1 MTNTLD
7 PITLEVLWNRLLSVV
22 NEQQVTLM
30 RTAFSTVVRE
40 SQDLAC
46 GVFDTHGSMIAQ
58 SLTGTP
64 GHINAMA
71 TGVRHFLKAYPA
83 ETLQPGDVL
92 ITNDPWQTAGQINDM
107 TILTPVFSAPT
118 RLANEGAI
126 NHAFPAVQDEVRLQS
141 EYELRAPTARQ
152 EEKHGRL
159 VAYFA
164 STCHAPDIGGRIF
177 SGEAREVYE
186 EGLRIPITKLFIR
199 DEPNHELLKI
209 LRANVRT
216 PNETIGDLYAQT
228 ASNAV
233 GAREL
238 LHFMQEF
245 GLDSI
250 DPLAEEIITRSER
263 AMRGAIRT
271 LPNGRYENESWSD
284 GFDEPIRIKVT
295 ITIEDEDLF
304 IDFDGS
310 SPQSSRGINV
320 VLNYT
325 HAYASFAIK
334 AAISPEVP
342 HNEGA
347 FRPVHVTAPP
357 GSILNCLEPAAVASR
372 HLIGHF
378 LPGVIFGALAPAM
391 PGKVLACGADPIWIS
406 VWHGRWP
413 ETFTFSLFQCG
424 GTGARAI
431 KDGLNTTGFPSG
443 VAGVPAEV
451 IESLA
456 PLVQHRRELRTDSG
470 GPGTYR
476 GGLGQWTE
484 VSYRGDIP
492 WGVSALVDRT
502 HFPATGLEG
511 GKFGAVGEYLVNNTT
526 RPQPKALYTLAPGDR
541 VQLHLPGGGGYGN
554 PFRRPVEMV
563 LNDVVNGYVSLEA
576 AERDYGVVIRYLG
589 SEDQLVR
596 PPTLY
601 TIDEAATTALRI
613 GRQS

>member
-1 MTNTLD
+1 MTTMLD

-30 RTAFSTVVRE
+30 RTAFSTIVRE

-46 GVFDTHGSMIAQ
+46 GVFDTHGWMIAQ

-71 TGVRHFLKAYPA
+71 TGVRHFLNVYPA
-83 ETLQPGDVL
+83 ETLEPGDVL

-107 TILTPVFSAPT
+107 TVLTPVFK
-118 RLANEGAI
+118 G
-126 NHAFPAVQDEVRLQS
+126 
-141 EYELRAPTARQ
+141 
-152 EEKHGRL
+152 GR
-159 VAYFA
+159 VIAYFA
-164 STCHAPDIGGRIF
+164 STCHSPDIGGRIF

-199 DEPNHELLKI
+199 NEPNAELFKI
-209 LRANVRT
+209 IRANVRT
-216 PNETIGDLYAQT
+216 PDETIGDLYAQT

-238 LHFMQEF
+238 LHFMDEF

-250 DPLAEEIITRSER
+250 DPLANEIITRSER
-263 AMRGAIRT
+263 AMRDAIRA

-284 GFDEPIRIKVT
+284 GFDEPVRIKVT
-295 ITIEDEDLF
+295 VTIKDEDMF
-304 IDFDGS
+304 IDFSGS

-347 FRPVHVTAPP
+347 FRPVHVSAPP
-357 GSILNCLEPAAVASR
+357 GSILNCLEPAPVASR
-372 HLIGHF
+372 HVIGHF

-391 PGKVLACGADPIWIS
+391 PGKLIACGADPIWIS
-406 VWHGRWP
+406 VWHGKWP
-413 ETFTFSLFQCG
+413 VSQEPFTFSLFQCG
-424 GTGARAI
+424 GTGARAV
-431 KDGLNTTGFPSG
+431 KDGLNSTGFPSG

-451 IESLA
+451 MESLA
-456 PLVQHRRELRTDSG
+456 PLVQYRRELRTDSG

-484 VSYRGDIP
+484 DGYLGDTT

-502 HFPATGLEG
+502 NFPANGLEG
-511 GKFGAVGEYLVNNTT
+511 GKSGAPGEFFVNNTF
-526 RPQPKALYTLAPGDR
+526 RPQAKALATLAPGDC
-541 VQLHLPGGGGYGN
+541 VQLNLPGGGGYGD
-554 PFRRPVEMV
+554 PYQRAVELV
-563 LNDVVNGYVSLEA
+563 LHDVIDGYVSLEA
-576 AERDYGVVIRYLG
+576 AEHEYGVVIRYLG
-589 SEDQLVR
+589 SQDQLVR
-596 PPTLY
+596 PPALY
-601 TIDEAATTALRI
+601 TIDEAATNALRK
-613 GRQS
+613 RT

>member
-1 MTNTLD
+1 MKKTID

-46 GVFDTHGSMIAQ
+46 GVFDTRGSMIAQ

-71 TGVRHFLKAYPA
+71 TGVRHFLKGNPA

-107 TILTPVFSAPT
+107 TILTPVFKGE
-118 RLANEGAI
+118 RVIG
-126 NHAFPAVQDEVRLQS
+126 
-141 EYELRAPTARQ
+141 
-152 EEKHGRL
+152 
-159 VAYFA
+159 YFA

-177 SGEAREVYE
+177 SGEAREIYE

-199 DEPNHELLKI
+199 DEPNHELFKI
-209 LRANVRT
+209 IRANVRT
-216 PNETIGDLYAQT
+216 PDETIGDLYAQT
-228 ASNAV
+228 SSNAV

-238 LHFMQEF
+238 LHFMDEF
-245 GLDSI
+245 ALDSI
-250 DPLAEEIITRSER
+250 DPLADEIITRSER
-263 AMRGAIRT
+263 AMREAIRE
-271 LPNGRYENESWSD
+271 LLNGRYENESWSD
-284 GFDEPIRIKVT
+284 GYDEPICIKVAV
-295 ITIEDEDLF
+295 TIEDEDMF
-304 IDFDGS
+304 IDFAGS

-334 AAISPEVP
+334 AAVSPEVP

-378 LPGVIFGALAPAM
+378 LPGVIFGALAPAV
-391 PGKVLACGADPIWIS
+391 PGKLLACGADPIWIS
-406 VWHGRWP
+406 VWHGKRP
-413 ETFTFSLFQCG
+413 VSQEPFTFSLFQCG

-451 IESLA
+451 LESLT
-456 PLVQHRRELRTDSG
+456 PLVQHRRVLRTDSG

-484 VSYRGDIP
+484 VSYRGEAP
-492 WGVSALVDRT
+492 WGVSALVDRI
-502 HFPATGLEG
+502 HFPASGLEG
-511 GKFGAVGEYLVNNTT
+511 GKPGASGEFLVNNTV
-526 RPQPKALYTLAPGDR
+526 RPQPKALILLVPGDR
-541 VQLHLPGGGGYGN
+541 VQLNLPGGGGYGD
-554 PFRRPVEMV
+554 PFQRPLELV
-563 LNDVVNGYVSLEA
+563 LNDVINGYVSLEA
-576 AERDYGVVIRYLG
+576 AEREYGVIIRYLG
-589 SEDQLVR
+589 NQNQLVR
-596 PPTLY
+596 PPELY
-601 TIDEAATTALRI
+601 VIDETTTKLR
-613 GRQS
+613 RSNNLDTCRH

>member
-1 MTNTLD
+1 MTNTID

-46 GVFDTHGSMIAQ
+46 GVFDTRGSMIAQ

-107 TILTPVFSAPT
+107 TILSPVFKNT
-118 RLANEGAI
+118 
-126 NHAFPAVQDEVRLQS
+126 H
-141 EYELRAPTARQ
+141 
-152 EEKHGRL
+152 L

-164 STCHAPDIGGRIF
+164 STCHAPDIGGRIL
-177 SGEAREVYE
+177 SGDAREVYE
-186 EGLRIPITKLFIR
+186 EGLRIPIMKLFIC
-199 DEPNHELLKI
+199 DEPNHELFKI
-209 LRANVRT
+209 IRANVRT

-228 ASNAV
+228 SSNAV

-238 LHFMQEF
+238 LHFMDELA
-245 GLDSI
+245 LDSI
-250 DPLAEEIITRSER
+250 DPLADEIITRSER
-263 AMRGAIRT
+263 AMREAIRT
-271 LPNGRYENESWSD
+271 LPNGRYENESWGD
-284 GFDEPIRIKVT
+284 GFDEPIRIKVA

-310 SPQSSRGINV
+310 SPQSSWGINV

-334 AAISPEVP
+334 AAVSPEVP

-357 GSILNCLEPAAVASR
+357 GSILNCVEPAPVASR

-391 PGKVLACGADPIWIS
+391 PGRLMACGADPIWIS
-406 VWHGRWP
+406 VWHGKWP
-413 ETFTFSLFQCG
+413 VSQEPFTFSLFQCG
-424 GTGARAI
+424 GTGARAS
-431 KDGLNTTGFPSG
+431 KDGLTTTGFPSG

-451 IESLA
+451 MESLT

-484 VSYRGDIP
+484 VSYRGDAS

-502 HFPATGLEG
+502 RFPATGLEG
-511 GKFGAVGEYLVNNTT
+511 GKSGALGEFLVNNTI
-526 RPQPKALYTLAPGDR
+526 RPQPKALVSFAPGAH
-541 VQLHLPGGGGYGN
+541 VQLNLPGGGGYGD
-554 PFRRPVEMV
+554 PFKRPVELV
-563 LNDVVNGYVSLEA
+563 LNDVVNGYVSLDA
-576 AERDYGVVIRYLG
+576 AEREYGVVIHYLG
-589 SEDQLVR
+589 SQDQLVR
-596 PPTLY
+596 PPKLY
-601 TIDEAATTALRI
+601 AIDEAATIALRTAQ
-613 GRQS
+613 QSD

>member
-1 MTNTLD
+1 MTDTLD

-46 GVFDTHGSMIAQ
+46 GVFDTRGSMIAQ

-71 TGVRHFLKAYPA
+71 TGVRHFLRAYPA

-107 TILTPVFSAPT
+107 TILTPVFKDT
-118 RLANEGAI
+118 
-126 NHAFPAVQDEVRLQS
+126 
-141 EYELRAPTARQ
+141 
-152 EEKHGRL
+152 RL

-199 DEPNHELLKI
+199 DEPNAELFKI
-209 LRANVRT
+209 IRANVRT

-228 ASNAV
+228 SSNAV

-238 LHFMQEF
+238 LHFMSEF
-245 GLDSI
+245 ALDSI
-250 DPLAEEIITRSER
+250 DPLADEIIMRSER
-263 AMRGAIRT
+263 AMRAAIRA

-284 GFDEPIRIKVT
+284 GYDEPIHIKVT
-295 ITIEDEDLF
+295 VTVEDEDLF
-304 IDFDGS
+304 IDFAGS

-334 AAISPEVP
+334 AAVSPDVP

-391 PGKVLACGADPIWIS
+391 PGKLIACGADPIWIS
-406 VWHGRWP
+406 VLHGKWP
-413 ETFTFSLFQCG
+413 GSQESFTFSLFQCG

-431 KDGLNTTGFPSG
+431 KDGLNSTGFPSG
-443 VAGVPAEV
+443 VAGVPAEIV
-451 IESLA
+451 ESLT
-456 PLVQHRRELRTDSG
+456 PLVQYRRELRTDSG
-470 GPGTYR
+470 GAGTFR

-484 VSYRGDIP
+484 IGSPGNAA
-492 WGVSALVDRT
+492 WGISALVDRT
-502 HFPATGLEG
+502 HFPANGLEG
-511 GKFGAVGEYLVNNTT
+511 GGYGAAGEYLVNKSI
-526 RPQPKALYTLAPGDR
+526 RPQPKALFSVAPGDR
-541 VQLHLPGGGGYGN
+541 VQLNPAGGGGYGD
-554 PFRRPVEMV
+554 PFQRAVEMV
-563 LNDVVNGYVSLEA
+563 LRDVVNGYVSLEA
-576 AERDYGVVIRYLG
+576 AEREYGVVIRYLG
-589 SEDQLVR
+589 SADQLVR
-596 PPTLY
+596 PPELY
-601 TIDEAATTALRI
+601 ALDEAATLALRGQRPSGSEI
-613 GRQS
+613 

>member
-1 MTNTLD
+1 MANILD

-46 GVFDTHGSMIAQ
+46 GVFDPRGSMIAQ

-71 TGVRHFLKAYPA
+71 TGVRHFLKAYPP
-83 ETLQPGDVL
+83 ETLEPGDVL
-92 ITNDPWQTAGQINDM
+92 ITNDPWLTAGQINDM
-107 TILTPVFSAPT
+107 TILTPVFK
-118 RLANEGAI
+118 
-126 NHAFPAVQDEVRLQS
+126 D
-141 EYELRAPTARQ
+141 
-152 EEKHGRL
+152 GRI
-159 VAYFA
+159 VGYFA
-164 STCHAPDIGGRIF
+164 STCHAPDIGGHLL
-177 SGEAREVYE
+177 SGEAHEVYE

-199 DEPNHELLKI
+199 DEPNQELMKI
-209 LRANVRT
+209 IRANVRT

-228 ASNAV
+228 SSNAV

-250 DPLAEEIITRSER
+250 DPLADEIIARSER
-263 AMRGAIRT
+263 ALREAIRA
-271 LPNGRYENESWSD
+271 LPNGRYENESWGD
-284 GFDEPIRIKVT
+284 GYDEPIRIKVAV
-295 ITIEDEDLF
+295 TIEDEDLY
-304 IDFDGS
+304 IDFAGS
-310 SPQSSRGINV
+310 SPQSARGINV
-320 VLNYT
+320 VMNYT

-391 PGKVLACGADPIWIS
+391 PGKLIASGADPIWIT
-406 VWHGRWP
+406 VFHGRWP
-413 ETFTFSLFQCG
+413 ASTETFTFSLFQCG
-424 GTGARAI
+424 GTGARAV

-451 IESLA
+451 MEGLA
-456 PLVQHRRELRTDSG
+456 PLIQYHRELRTDSG

-476 GGLGQWTE
+476 GGLGQWSE
-484 VSYRGDIP
+484 VGYLGDEP
-492 WGVSALVDRT
+492 WRVSALVDRT
-502 HFPATGLEG
+502 RFPAAGLEG
-511 GKFGAVGEYLVNNTT
+511 GKDGAPGEYLINNAI
-526 RPQPKALYTLAPGDR
+526 RPQAKADITLAPRDR
-541 VQLHLPGGGGYGN
+541 VQLNLPGGGGYGD
-554 PFRRPVEMV
+554 PFQRPVEMV
-563 LNDVVNGYVSLEA
+563 LDDVVSGYISLEA
-576 AERDYGVVIRYLG
+576 AEREYGVVVSYLG
-589 SEDQLVR
+589 GQEQLVR
-596 PPTLY
+596 LPRHY
-601 TIDEAATTALRI
+601 AIDFEATAALRSS
-613 GRQS
+613 RQ

>member
-1 MTNTLD
+1 MNTAID

-22 NEQQVTLM
+22 NEQKVTLM

-46 GVFDTHGSMIAQ
+46 GVFDTRGSMIAQ

-71 TGVRHFLKAYPA
+71 TGVRHFLNVYPA

-107 TILTPVFSAPT
+107 TILTPVFK
-118 RLANEGAI
+118 N
-126 NHAFPAVQDEVRLQS
+126 
-141 EYELRAPTARQ
+141 
-152 EEKHGRL
+152 GR
-159 VAYFA
+159 VIGYFA
-164 STCHAPDIGGRIF
+164 STCHAPDIGGHVL

-186 EGLRIPITKLFIR
+186 EGLRIPITKLFIQDSPN
-199 DEPNHELLKI
+199 DELFKI
-209 LRANVRT
+209 IRANVRT
-216 PNETIGDLYAQT
+216 PDETIGDLYAQT
-228 ASNAV
+228 SSNAV

-238 LHFMQEF
+238 LHFMNEF
-245 GLDSI
+245 SLDSI
-250 DPLAEEIITRSER
+250 DPLADEIISRSER
-263 AMRGAIRT
+263 AMREAIRA

-284 GFDEPIRIKVT
+284 GFDEPLRIKVAV
-295 ITIEDEDLF
+295 IVEDEDLF

-320 VLNYT
+320 VMNYT
-325 HAYASFAIK
+325 RAYASFAIK

-347 FRPVHVTAPP
+347 FRPVRVSAPP

-372 HLIGHF
+372 HLVGHF

-391 PGKVLACGADPIWIS
+391 PGRLIACGADPIWIS
-406 VWHGRWP
+406 VWQGKWP
-413 ETFTFSLFQCG
+413 ASHESFTFSLFQCG

-443 VAGVPAEV
+443 VAGVPAEI
-451 IESLA
+451 IENLA
-456 PLVQHRRELRTDSG
+456 PLIQRRREFRTDSG
-470 GPGTYR
+470 GPGAYR

-484 VSYRGDIP
+484 VSYRGEAS
-492 WGVSALVDRT
+492 WGVSALCDRT
-502 HFPATGLEG
+502 RFPANGLEG
-511 GKFGAVGEYLVNNTT
+511 GKSGAPGEFTVNNTVH
-526 RPQPKALYTLAPGDR
+526 PQPKAYIPLAPGDR
-541 VQLHLPGGGGYGN
+541 VQLNPPGGGGYGD
-554 PFRRPVEMV
+554 PFQRSPQLV

-576 AERDYGVVIRYLG
+576 AEREYGVVIRYVG
-589 SEDQLVR
+589 NQHQLVR
-596 PPTLY
+596 PPELY
-601 TIDEAATTALRI
+601 IVDEAATKLQRAAKK
-613 GRQS
+613 GA

>member
-1 MTNTLD
+1 MKNTID
-7 PITLEVLWNRLLSVV
+7 PITLEVLWNRLISVV

-46 GVFDTHGSMIAQ
+46 GVFDTRGSMIAQ

-83 ETLQPGDVL
+83 ETLRPGDVL

-107 TILTPVFSAPT
+107 TILTPVFKGE
-118 RLANEGAI
+118 RVVG
-126 NHAFPAVQDEVRLQS
+126 
-141 EYELRAPTARQ
+141 
-152 EEKHGRL
+152 
-159 VAYFA
+159 YFA
-164 STCHAPDIGGRIF
+164 STCHAPDIGGHIF

-199 DEPNHELLKI
+199 DEPNHELFKI
-209 LRANVRT
+209 IRANVRT
-216 PNETIGDLYAQT
+216 PDETIGDLYAQT
-228 ASNAV
+228 SSNAV

-238 LHFMQEF
+238 LHFMEEF
-245 GLDSI
+245 DLHSI
-250 DPLAEEIITRSER
+250 DPLADEIITRSER
-263 AMRGAIRT
+263 AMREAIGA

-284 GFDEPIRIKVT
+284 GFDEPIRIKVAV
-295 ITIEDEDLF
+295 TIEDEDLF

-334 AAISPEVP
+334 AAVSPEIP

-357 GSILNCLEPAAVASR
+357 GCILNCLEPAAVASR
-372 HLIGHF
+372 HSIGHF

-391 PGKVLACGADPIWIS
+391 PGKLMACGADPIWIS
-406 VWHGRWP
+406 VWQGKWP
-413 ETFTFSLFQCG
+413 VSQETFTFSLFQCG
-424 GTGARAI
+424 GTGARAT
-431 KDGLNTTGFPSG
+431 KDGLHTTGFPSG
-443 VAGVPAEV
+443 VAGVPAE
-451 IESLA
+451 ILESLT
-456 PLVQHRRELRTDSG
+456 PLIQHRRELRTDSG
-470 GPGTYR
+470 GPGMYR

-484 VSYRGDIP
+484 VSYRGEAS

-502 HFPATGLEG
+502 RFPATGLEG
-511 GKFGAVGEYLVNNTT
+511 GKSGASGEFLVNNTI
-526 RPQPKALYTLAPGDR
+526 RPQPKAFIPLEPGDR
-541 VQLHLPGGGGYGN
+541 VQLNPAGGGGYGD
-554 PFRRPVEMV
+554 PFRRPLELV
-563 LNDVVNGYVSLEA
+563 LNDVINGYVSLEA
-576 AERDYGVVIRYLG
+576 ADRHYGVIIRYLG
-589 SEDQLVR
+589 DQDQLVR
-596 PPTLY
+596 LPELY
-601 TIDEAATTALRI
+601 VIDEAATRLRRSRKQ
-613 GRQS
+613 GD

>member
-1 MTNTLD
+1 MKKTID

-118 RLANEGAI
+118 SLANDAAGYAEASELSRSD
-126 NHAFPAVQDEVRLQS
+126 NEASTSTAAQSVQTSGVRSAQ
-141 EYELRAPTARQ
+141 ARQ

-250 DPLAEEIITRSER
+250 DALAEEIITRSER

-325 HAYASFAIK
+325 HAYDSFAIK

-357 GSILNCLEPAAVASR
+357 GSILNRLDPAAVASR
-372 HLIGHF
+372 HIIGHF
-378 LPGVIFGALAPAM
+378 LRGVTLGA
-391 PGKVLACGADPIWIS
+391 
-406 VWHGRWP
+406 
-413 ETFTFSLFQCG
+413 
-424 GTGARAI
+424 
-431 KDGLNTTGFPSG
+431 PSQTM
-443 VAGVPAEV
+443 A
-451 IESLA
+451 
-456 PLVQHRRELRTDSG
+456 
-470 GPGTYR
+470 
-476 GGLGQWTE
+476 
-484 VSYRGDIP
+484 
-492 WGVSALVDRT
+492 
-502 HFPATGLEG
+502 
-511 GKFGAVGEYLVNNTT
+511 
-526 RPQPKALYTLAPGDR
+526 
-541 VQLHLPGGGGYGN
+541 
-554 PFRRPVEMV
+554 
-563 LNDVVNGYVSLEA
+563 
-576 AERDYGVVIRYLG
+576 
-589 SEDQLVR
+589 
-596 PPTLY
+596 
-601 TIDEAATTALRI
+601 
-613 GRQS
+613 

>member
-1 MTNTLD
+1 MLCMTNTLD
-7 PITLEVLWNRLLSVV
+7 LITLEVLWNRLLSVV

-46 GVFDTHGSMIAQ
+46 GVFDTRGSMIAQ

-107 TILTPVFSAPT
+107 TILTPVFK
-118 RLANEGAI
+118 
-126 NHAFPAVQDEVRLQS
+126 D
-141 EYELRAPTARQ
+141 ARVI
-152 EEKHGRL
+152 G
-159 VAYFA
+159 YFA

-177 SGEAREVYE
+177 SGEAREIYE

-199 DEPNHELLKI
+199 DEPNHELFKI
-209 LRANVRT
+209 IRANVRT

-228 ASNAV
+228 SSNAV

-238 LHFMQEF
+238 LRFMDEF
-245 GLDSI
+245 SLDSI
-250 DPLAEEIITRSER
+250 DPLADEIITRSER
-263 AMRGAIRT
+263 AMREAIRT

-284 GFDEPIRIKVT
+284 GFDEPIRIKVAV
-295 ITIEDEDLF
+295 TIEDEDLF

-334 AAISPEVP
+334 AVVSPEVP

-357 GSILNCLEPAAVASR
+357 GSILNCLEPAPVASR

-391 PGKVLACGADPIWIS
+391 PGKLMACGADPIWIS
-406 VWHGRWP
+406 VWHGKWP
-413 ETFTFSLFQCG
+413 VSQEPFTFSLFQCG

-451 IESLA
+451 VESLT
-456 PLVQHRRELRTDSG
+456 PLIQYRRELHTDSG

-484 VSYRGDIP
+484 AGYRGDAS

-502 HFPATGLEG
+502 QFPATGLEG
-511 GKFGAVGEYLVNNTT
+511 GKAGSLGEFLVNNTI
-526 RPQPKALYTLAPGDR
+526 RPQPKALIPLAPDAH
-541 VQLHLPGGGGYGN
+541 VQLNLPGGGGYGH
-554 PFRRPVEMV
+554 PFQRPVDLV
-563 LNDVVNGYVSLEA
+563 LNDVINGYVSLEA
-576 AERDYGVVIRYLG
+576 AEREYGVVIRYLG
-589 SEDQLVR
+589 SQDLLVR
-596 PPTLY
+596 PPQLY
-601 TIDEAATTALRI
+601 VIDEEATIGLRAA
-613 GRQS
+613 Q